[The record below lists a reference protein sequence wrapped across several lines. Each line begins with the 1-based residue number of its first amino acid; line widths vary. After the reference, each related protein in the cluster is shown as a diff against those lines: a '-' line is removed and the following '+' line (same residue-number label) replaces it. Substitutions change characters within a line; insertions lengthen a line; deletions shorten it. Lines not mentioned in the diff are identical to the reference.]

1 MVKLAGN
8 KILKLICYG
17 TDPIGNIPEKFETID
32 ESSERLKVNGLKLTV
47 NRIAKTWFVKKDK
60 SEYFYL
66 CENTGRQISLKTA
79 DNGLIAMK
87 NDNWYWL
94 KLSIK

>member
-1 MVKLAGN
+1 MVAQEMVKLAGN

-60 SEYFYL
+60 SEYFYSF
-66 CENTGRQISLKTA
+66 CGISGNIIVYKANFISCLYVK
-79 DNGLIAMK
+79 
-87 NDNWYWL
+87 
-94 KLSIK
+94 